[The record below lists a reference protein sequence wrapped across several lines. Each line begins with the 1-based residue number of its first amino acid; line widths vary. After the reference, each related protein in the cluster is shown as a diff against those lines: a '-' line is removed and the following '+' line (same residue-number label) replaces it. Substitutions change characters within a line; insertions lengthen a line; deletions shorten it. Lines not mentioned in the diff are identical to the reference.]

1 MAIQKAALNELV
13 RRAPE
18 RVRAIAPND
27 PRIPIA
33 IAMSEFTERK
43 GSVDKPLADAAVQA
57 LARAPMAEEPLFL
70 AATQAVMRR
79 DNAAAL
85 PLLEEARRRNPRSRL
100 SRLLL
105 LDQYLRAGRVA
116 DAASEMTVL
125 ARLLPEASKVLVP
138 ELARMA
144 ADPASQRALI
154 TVLRQDPDMHQAVLR
169 HLATADASDALI
181 LKLARE
187 GASGAPSEPPVWP
200 AILLHNLVQ
209 RGDIGRAKQ
218 LWRELSAT
226 KTGDSLVYN
235 GRFAQDSALP
245 PFNWALDT
253 TPAGVAEIGRKP
265 GLQVEYYGRQKAA
278 LASQLLT
285 LSPGSYRLELQ
296 VEGNASGEGSRLA
309 WDVSC
314 AGSSASLGR
323 ADLVGIGYDRKK
335 VSIGFAVPRT
345 GCNAQWLRLNG
356 EPAEFPK
363 TQNVFITNLD
373 IRAEK

>member
-1 MAIQKAALNELV
+1 M
-13 RRAPE
+13 
-18 RVRAIAPND
+18 
-27 PRIPIA
+27 
-33 IAMSEFTERK
+33 AMSEFTERK
-43 GSVDKPLADAAVQA
+43 GSISPPRADAAIKA
-57 LARAPMAEEPLFL
+57 LAQAPMADEPLFI
-70 AATQAVMRR
+70 AAAQAVIRR
-79 DNAAAL
+79 DNATAL

-154 TVLRQDPDMHQAVLR
+154 TVLRQDPDMHQAVLK
-169 HLATADASDALI
+169 HLVSANADDALI

-187 GASGAPSEPPVWP
+187 GASGTPSEPPIWP
-200 AILLHNLVQ
+200 AMLMHNLVQ
-209 RGDIGRAKQ
+209 RGDVGRAQ
-218 LWRELSAT
+218 ELWRQLGGAKPPE
-226 KTGDSLVYN
+226 GLVYN
-235 GRFAQDSALP
+235 GRFKQDAALP

-265 GLQVEYYGRQKAA
+265 GLQVEYYGRQRAA

-285 LSPGSYRLELQ
+285 LSPGTYRLQFEA
-296 VEGNASGEGSRLA
+296 EGNTSGEGSRLA
-309 WDVSC
+309 WEISC

-323 ADLVGIGYDRKK
+323 AEMVGIDYDRKK
-335 VSIGFAVPRT
+335 LSLRFAVPRT
-345 GCNAQWLRLNG
+345 GCNAQWLRLVG

-363 TQNVFITNLD
+363 TQNVLITNLD